1 MTVPRVTVPSET
13 EPRETTSSEKTRLRN
28 RRGRL
33 IPVVAIAALLLAGCS
48 DAGTTTAQSTSS
60 PVTTPSASATDT
72 ASPTVSASATPSS
85 SASATVNALVP
96 GFPTKVIPIM
106 PGSTPLS
113 TSYDATTNPAKA
125 SLIASTSSA
134 SGQILS
140 YYSGQFTGQGFTA
153 VAPTKVGT
161 TDSQDFVRS
170 NGKETVNV
178 AVVVV
183 DGRTTYT
190 VGASV
195 NPSALK

>member
-1 MTVPRVTVPSET
+1 
-13 EPRETTSSEKTRLRN
+13 
-28 RRGRL
+28 
-33 IPVVAIAALLLAGCS
+33 
-48 DAGTTTAQSTSS
+48 
-60 PVTTPSASATDT
+60 
-72 ASPTVSASATPSS
+72 
-85 SASATVNALVP
+85 
-96 GFPTKVIPIM
+96 M

-125 SLIASTSSA
+125 SLVASTTSA
-134 SGQILS
+134 SAQILS
-140 YYSGQFTGQGFTA
+140 YYSGQFTSQGFTA
-153 VAPTKVGT
+153 VAPTRVGT

-190 VGASV
+190 VGATV

>member
-1 MTVPRVTVPSET
+1 MTVPRMTAP
-13 EPRETTSSEKTRLRN
+13 LRN
-28 RRGRL
+28 RRGGL
-33 IPVVAIAALLLAGCS
+33 IGVIAVVALLLAGCS
-48 DAGTTTAQSTSS
+48 DSGTTNAQSAPS
-60 PVTTPSASATDT
+60 PTTSATPAAT
-72 ASPTVSASATPSS
+72 ATNSASPTVSASDTPSS
-85 SASATVNALVP
+85 SASSTVNALVP

-125 SLIASTSSA
+125 SLIASTSATSA
-134 SGQILS
+134 QILS

-153 VAPTKVGT
+153 VSPTKVGS

-195 NPSALK
+195 NPSALQ

>member
-1 MTVPRVTVPSET
+1 MAPRSG
-13 EPRETTSSEKTRLRN
+13 N
-28 RRGRL
+28 RRGGL
-33 IPVVAIAALLLAGCS
+33 VPVFFLAGLLLAGCS
-48 DAGTTTAQSTSS
+48 DTGATNAQSTTS
-60 PVTTPSASATDT
+60 TAPSASATVSSAATST
-72 ASPTVSASATPSS
+72 ASPTVSASDTPSS
-85 SASATVNALVP
+85 SASSTVNALVP

-125 SLIASTSSA
+125 SLVASTGSA
-134 SGQILS
+134 SAQILS

-153 VAPTKVGT
+153 VAPTRVGT

>member
-1 MTVPRVTVPSET
+1 MGVQ
-13 EPRETTSSEKTRLRN
+13 LRN
-28 RRGRL
+28 RRGGL
-33 IPVVAIAALLLAGCS
+33 IPAVVVGALLLAGCS
-48 DAGTTTAQSTSS
+48 NSGSSAAASASS
-60 PVTTPSASATDT
+60 PAPTASATDT
-72 ASPTVSASATPSS
+72 ASPTVSASSTPSS
-85 SASATVNALVP
+85 SASSTVNALVP
-96 GFPTKVIPIM
+96 GFPTKLIPIM

-125 SLIASTSSA
+125 SLVASTSSTSA
-134 SGQILS
+134 QILS

-153 VAPTKVGT
+153 VPATKVGT

-195 NPSALK
+195 DPAAVK

>member
-1 MTVPRVTVPSET
+1 MTIPKRTAQ
-13 EPRETTSSEKTRLRN
+13 LRN
-28 RRGRL
+28 RRGG
-33 IPVVAIAALLLAGCS
+33 IVPVVAIAAVLLAGCS
-48 DAGTTTAQSTSS
+48 DSGTASAQATAS
-60 PVTTPSASATDT
+60 PAASATPSPTATDA
-72 ASPTVSASATPSS
+72 ASPTASASDTPSS
-85 SASATVNALVP
+85 SASSTVNALVP

-113 TSYDATTNPAKA
+113 TSYDATTTPAKA

-134 SGQILS
+134 SAQILS
-140 YYSGQFTGQGFTA
+140 YYSGQFTSQSFTA

-178 AVVVV
+178 AVVTV